1 MKKELWNGILL
12 AAQAGVEAQ
21 VEAQVEEQVAMQIE
35 GGML

>member
-1 MKKELWNGILL
+1 MKLMKKELWNGILL

-21 VEAQVEEQVAMQIE
+21 VEEQVAMQIE